1 MTISSIARRLNFTA
15 GVPPWLPPLILV
27 TDETRLADPLP
38 VLNSLPPG
46 TGVLLRHYETPHRLE
61 LAQEIAS
68 ICRRNRLLF
77 LLAGDADLAFTVN
90 ADGLHLPDY
99 MVRNPPLTARI
110 WRRHP
115 GKLVTAAAHSRF
127 SLLKAGELGA
137 DAALLS
143 PVFPTKSHPSR
154 TALGS
159 TRFTAWVRSG
169 PLPVYALGGLSAKN
183 GSRLFGTGAIGIAG
197 ISGIDA
203 EFYSGDFAG
212 EAK

>member
-143 PVFPTKSHPSR
+143 PVFRPKAIRAEQH
-154 TALGS
+154 
-159 TRFTAWVRSG
+159 WVARDSPPGSG
-169 PLPVYALGGLSAKN
+169 PVHCRFMPWVVYRQKMDPGSSAPAL
-183 GSRLFGTGAIGIAG
+183 
-197 ISGIDA
+197 
-203 EFYSGDFAG
+203 
-212 EAK
+212 